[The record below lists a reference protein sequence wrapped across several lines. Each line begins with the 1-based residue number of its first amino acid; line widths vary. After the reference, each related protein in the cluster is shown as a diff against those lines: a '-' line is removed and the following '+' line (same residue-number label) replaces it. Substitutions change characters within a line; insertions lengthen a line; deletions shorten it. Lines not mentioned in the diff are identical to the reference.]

1 MDFFSL
7 DRNIKDQ
14 FAYNLETN
22 SGFISGDREQIHDEE
37 LNEGFLVKTAEEE
50 LPDAEVPSFRSA
62 LISLIQSCKSLAIRV
77 MAATALSLGREKEY
91 FISMHREL
99 GTEKGL
105 TCLRVNHY
113 PPVPDT
119 VPQGI
124 TRFAAHSD
132 FGTLTFLFQ
141 DDAGGLQVQDHDET
155 WVDAVP
161 LPGTVLVMV
170 GTSSS

>member
-1 MDFFSL
+1 
-7 DRNIKDQ
+7 
-14 FAYNLETN
+14 
-22 SGFISGDREQIHDEE
+22 
-37 LNEGFLVKTAEEE
+37 
-50 LPDAEVPSFRSA
+50 
-62 LISLIQSCKSLAIRV
+62 

-170 GTSSS
+170 GDFLKFNSDGKFSAAVSSLLDSLVYVGCKAVS